1 MKLLLRVQRDLF
13 ALPAQPPALIGSDR
27 QEAVSLL
34 QALLMEA
41 AMDLASVPPSGAETE
56 AGNE

>member
-13 ALPAQPPALIGSDR
+13 ALPAQPPELISSDR
-27 QEAVSLL
+27 QKAVSLL

-41 AMDLASVPPSGAETE
+41 VMDLASVPSSGAETE